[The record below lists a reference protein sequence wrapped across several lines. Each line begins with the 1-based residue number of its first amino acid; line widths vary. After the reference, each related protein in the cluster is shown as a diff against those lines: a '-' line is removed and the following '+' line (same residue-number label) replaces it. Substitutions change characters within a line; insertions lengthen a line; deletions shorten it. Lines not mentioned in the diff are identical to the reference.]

1 MAEKNGVAASEEFIG
16 VSSIVKDH
24 WKEYG
29 RNFYC
34 RHDYEGVDGEKAAQV
49 GGLRFILVLSPPP

>member
-34 RHDYEGVDGEKAAQV
+34 RYDYEGVDGEKAAQV
-49 GGLRFILVLSPPP
+49 GGVRFIL